1 MISYANSSIRSVRL
15 CSHEIVDSST
25 AGERGHVARY
35 SRHSAAKALRIQ
47 LAQMMKS
54 GQFATPQSRPAK
66 CRTVRAKCSRSP
78 FPCFFLVLFPCLAW
92 ASNDPI
98 AIGSKKFTESYVL
111 GEIAKRTLN
120 DAGIPAEHRQGMG
133 GTIILWQALRG
144 SQIDAY
150 PEYTGTIAQEIL
162 KTDRKLSLNEI
173 RDALAEF
180 DVGATEPLGFN
191 NTYAL
196 VMRRREAERLG
207 LHTISDLRNH
217 PELKIGLT
225 HEFLD
230 RQDGWQPL
238 RTRYA
243 LPQQNVIG
251 IDHALGYAALKN
263 GSIDV
268 KDAYST
274 DAKIAEYDLV
284 TLEDDLQFFPRYDA
298 LFLYRLSL
306 PAPTITALHKLEGML
321 DETGMIRLNAEA
333 ERTRN
338 YTRAANLYFQGST
351 DSTTTAGES
360 FWHKLTRW
368 TLRHLELAGF
378 SLLLAVIV
386 GVPLG
391 IIASRGGPI
400 GQAILGFASVVQTIP
415 SLALLALLV
424 PLPFFGIS
432 VRTAIAA
439 LFLYGLLPIVRNTA
453 SGLQDIPRALRESAI
468 ALGLSPMARLWQ
480 IHLPMASRSILAGIK
495 TSAVINIGTA
505 TLAALIG
512 AGGLGEPILSGL
524 NLNDHATILQG
535 AIPAAL
541 LALLVQWGFDL
552 LDRVLIPKGL
562 RL

>member
-1 MISYANSSIRSVRL
+1 MKL
-15 CSHEIVDSST
+15 L
-25 AGERGHVARY
+25 
-35 SRHSAAKALRIQ
+35 SRPKLPGCHSA
-47 LAQMMKS
+47 S
-54 GQFATPQSRPAK
+54 PA
-66 CRTVRAKCSRSP
+66 RTRARRAKISGFSLP
-78 FPCFFLVLFPCLAW
+78 LMILFA
-92 ASNDPI
+92 AVFSANAQPI
-98 AIGSKKFTESYVL
+98 VIGSKKFTESYVL

-144 SQIDAY
+144 RQIDAY
-150 PEYTGTIAQEIL
+150 PEYAGTIAQEIL

-173 RDALAEF
+173 RDGLTKF
-180 DVGATEPLGFN
+180 GVDITEPLGFN
-191 NTYAL
+191 NTYAV
-196 VMRRREAERLG
+196 VMRCSEAERLG
-207 LHTISDLRNH
+207 LHTISDLRSH

-284 TLEDDLQFFPRYDA
+284 TLTDDLQFFPRYEA
-298 LFLYRLSL
+298 VFLYRLSL
-306 PAPTITALHKLEGML
+306 PASAVTALRKLEGTL
-321 DETGMIRLNAEA
+321 DETRMIRLNAEA

-338 YTRAANLYFQGST
+338 YARAADLYFQGGNGG
-351 DSTTTAGES
+351 STTAVGES

-386 GVPLG
+386 GIPLG
-391 IIASRGGPI
+391 IIASRGGPT

-424 PLPFFGIS
+424 PVPFFGIS

-453 SGLQDIPRALRESAI
+453 TGLQDIPRALRESAI
-468 ALGLSPMARLWQ
+468 ALGLSPMTRLWQ
-480 IHLPMASRSILAGIK
+480 IYLPMASRSILAGIK

-524 NLNDHATILQG
+524 NLNDHVTILEG

>member
-1 MISYANSSIRSVRL
+1 L
-15 CSHEIVDSST
+15 
-25 AGERGHVARY
+25 
-35 SRHSAAKALRIQ
+35 
-47 LAQMMKS
+47 
-54 GQFATPQSRPAK
+54 
-66 CRTVRAKCSRSP
+66 
-78 FPCFFLVLFPCLAW
+78 
-92 ASNDPI
+92 
-98 AIGSKKFTESYVL
+98 
-111 GEIAKRTLN
+111 
-120 DAGIPAEHRQGMG
+120 
-133 GTIILWQALRG
+133 QA
-144 SQIDAY
+144 
-150 PEYTGTIAQEIL
+150 
-162 KTDRKLSLNEI
+162 
-173 RDALAEF
+173 
-180 DVGATEPLGFN
+180 
-191 NTYAL
+191 
-196 VMRRREAERLG
+196 
-207 LHTISDLRNH
+207 
-217 PELKIGLT
+217 
-225 HEFLD
+225 
-230 RQDGWQPL
+230 
-238 RTRYA
+238 RYA
-243 LPQQNVIG
+243 LPQRDIIG

-298 LFLYRLSL
+298 VFLYRLSL
-306 PAPTITALHKLEGML
+306 PAPTITALRKLEGTL
-321 DETGMIRLNAEA
+321 DESRMIRLNAEA

-338 YTRAANLYFQGST
+338 YARAANLYFQGGTEST
-351 DSTTTAGES
+351 AAAGES

-368 TLRHLELAGF
+368 TLRHLELAGS
-378 SLLLAVIV
+378 SLLLAVII

-391 IIASRGGPI
+391 IIASRGGPT

-453 SGLQDIPRALRESAI
+453 SGLQDIPRALRDSAI
-468 ALGLSPMARLWQ
+468 ALGLSPLPRLWQ
-480 IHLPMASRSILAGIK
+480 IYLPMASRSILAGIK

>member
-1 MISYANSSIRSVRL
+1 MKLLPRPRLVGRDRRARRGRPSVL
-15 CSHEIVDSST
+15 F
-25 AGERGHVARY
+25 
-35 SRHSAAKALRIQ
+35 L
-47 LAQMMKS
+47 
-54 GQFATPQSRPAK
+54 P
-66 CRTVRAKCSRSP
+66 
-78 FPCFFLVLFPCLAW
+78 FLVLFLSIFSANANPVV
-92 ASNDPI
+92 
-98 AIGSKKFTESYVL
+98 IGSKKFTESYVL

-144 SQIDAY
+144 GQVDAY
-150 PEYTGTIAQEIL
+150 PEYTGTIAEQIL
-162 KTDRKLSLNEI
+162 KTDRELPLDEI
-173 RDALAEF
+173 RDALTKF
-180 DVGATEPLGFN
+180 DVGMTKPLGFN

-196 VMRRREAERLG
+196 VMRRSEAERLG
-207 LHTISDLRNH
+207 LRTITDLRNH

-238 RTRYA
+238 RARYG
-243 LPQQNVIG
+243 LPQQNVTG
-251 IDHALGYAALKN
+251 IDHALGYAALNN

-284 TLEDDLQFFPRYDA
+284 ALDDDLQFFPRYDA
-298 LFLYRLSL
+298 VFLYRVSL
-306 PAPTITALHKLEGML
+306 PESTITVLRKLEGML
-321 DETGMIRLNAEA
+321 DQTRMLRLNAEA
-333 ERTRN
+333 ERTKD
-338 YTRAANLYFQGST
+338 YGKAANLYFQDRAGSPF
-351 DSTTTAGES
+351 AGGES
-360 FWHKLTRW
+360 FWHKLGRW

-378 SLLLAVIV
+378 SLLLAVIA

-391 IIASRGGPI
+391 IVASRGGPA
-400 GQAILGFASVVQTIP
+400 GHAILGFASVVQTIP

-424 PLPFFGIS
+424 PIPFFGIS

-453 SGLQDIPRALRESAI
+453 TGLQDIPRGLRESAV

-480 IHLPMASRSILAGIK
+480 IYMPMASRSILAGIK
-495 TSAVINIGTA
+495 TSAVINVGTA

-524 NLNDHATILQG
+524 NLNDHVTILEG

-541 LALLVQWGFDL
+541 LALLVQWGFDF

-562 RL
+562 RI

>member
-1 MISYANSSIRSVRL
+1 MKLLPRPRLLGRDRRRCCGRPSGLSLPFLILFAAVFSANAQP
-15 CSHEIVDSST
+15 IV
-25 AGERGHVARY
+25 
-35 SRHSAAKALRIQ
+35 
-47 LAQMMKS
+47 
-54 GQFATPQSRPAK
+54 
-66 CRTVRAKCSRSP
+66 
-78 FPCFFLVLFPCLAW
+78 
-92 ASNDPI
+92 
-98 AIGSKKFTESYVL
+98 IGSKKFTESYVL

-144 SQIDAY
+144 RQIDAY

-162 KTDRKLSLNEI
+162 KTDRKLSLNQI
-173 RDALAEF
+173 RDALVKF

-196 VMRRREAERLG
+196 VMRRSEAQRLG

-238 RTRYA
+238 RARYA

-251 IDHALGYAALKN
+251 IDHGLGYAALKN

-298 LFLYRLSL
+298 VFLYRLSL
-306 PAPTITALHKLEGML
+306 PASTITALRKLEGTL
-321 DETGMIRLNAEA
+321 NETRMIQLNAEA

-338 YTRAANLYFQGST
+338 YARAANLYFQGGT
-351 DSTTTAGES
+351 GSTTAAGES

-378 SLLLAVIV
+378 SLLLAIIV
-386 GVPLG
+386 GIPLG
-391 IIASRGGPI
+391 IIASRGGPT

-468 ALGLSPMARLWQ
+468 ALGLSPLTRLWQ
-480 IHLPMASRSILAGIK
+480 IHMPMASRSILAGIK

-524 NLNDHATILQG
+524 NLNDHVTILQG

-552 LDRVLIPKGL
+552 LDRILIPKGL

>member
-1 MISYANSSIRSVRL
+1 MKLLPRPRSVGR
-15 CSHEIVDSST
+15 D
-25 AGERGHVARY
+25 RRAR
-35 SRHSAAKALRIQ
+35 RIEPNSFY
-47 LAQMMKS
+47 L
-54 GQFATPQSRPAK
+54 
-66 CRTVRAKCSRSP
+66 
-78 FPCFFLVLFPCLAW
+78 LVLILFVAVFS
-92 ASNDPI
+92 ANAQPI
-98 AIGSKKFTESYVL
+98 AVGSKKFTESYVL
-111 GEIAKRTLN
+111 GEIAKRTLD

-144 SQIDAY
+144 AQIDAY
-150 PEYTGTIAQEIL
+150 PEYTGTIEQEIL

-173 RDALAEF
+173 REALAKF
-180 DVGATEPLGFN
+180 GVGMTEPLGFN

-196 VMRRREAERLG
+196 VMRRSEAQRLG
-207 LHTISDLRNH
+207 LHRISDLRNH

-238 RTRYA
+238 RSRYA

-298 LFLYRLSL
+298 VFLYRLSL
-306 PAPTITALHKLEGML
+306 PASTITALRKLEGTL
-321 DETGMIRLNAEA
+321 DESRMIQLNAEA
-333 ERTRN
+333 ERARN
-338 YTRAANLYFQGST
+338 YAKAADLYFQGGTGST
-351 DSTTTAGES
+351 NAAGES

-386 GVPLG
+386 GIPLG
-391 IIASRGGPI
+391 IMASHGGPT

-424 PLPFFGIS
+424 PVPFFGIS
-432 VRTAIAA
+432 LRTAIAA

-468 ALGLSPMARLWQ
+468 ALGLSPMARLWKIQ
-480 IHLPMASRSILAGIK
+480 MPMASRSILAGIK
-495 TSAVINIGTA
+495 TSAVINVGTA

-524 NLNDHATILQG
+524 NLNDHVTILQG